1 VSRASRAPGR
11 RGTRRASW
19 TPRGGDSAGAG
30 DSAGDAEDS
39 GDLDS
44 GQGDTGESVARPAPD
59 QWILYAVRHAETEG
73 EGDDPPLTT
82 EGAARAEALAVRM
95 TGVPLDA
102 VYATDLLRTQ
112 QTVQPTADA
121 HGLPV
126 VVDVDPEEELAALI
140 VAAHLGDT
148 LLHAGHSY
156 TLPGLF
162 EVLGADEP
170 DVTDYGQLWI
180 LTGDAAG
187 VLEMVEER
195 FGDEE

>member
-112 QTVQPTADA
+112 QTV
-121 HGLPV
+121 
-126 VVDVDPEEELAALI
+126 DVDPEEELAALI